1 MATSNFDEDYAAA
14 IEPELQDIPVFA
26 KNLEISRRAVW
37 ASVAQNEEERK
48 AIAEADEN
56 FDYSF
61 TRNGSTFQLV
71 RNKKQELLI
80 EQLAEEGK
88 DIPFTGGEGGLVTHL
103 DGSKTRSNVPVAFQG
118 QPIPKFAWDPMP
130 VTQET
135 NVMLADT
142 VPEMVSSTASNSS
155 VGSQLAKQ
163 EVVSNLHLGGNS

>member
-71 RNKKQELLI
+71 RNKNK
-80 EQLAEEGK
+80 
-88 DIPFTGGEGGLVTHL
+88 
-103 DGSKTRSNVPVAFQG
+103 NY
-118 QPIPKFAWDPMP
+118 
-130 VTQET
+130 
-135 NVMLADT
+135 
-142 VPEMVSSTASNSS
+142 
-155 VGSQLAKQ
+155 
-163 EVVSNLHLGGNS
+163 